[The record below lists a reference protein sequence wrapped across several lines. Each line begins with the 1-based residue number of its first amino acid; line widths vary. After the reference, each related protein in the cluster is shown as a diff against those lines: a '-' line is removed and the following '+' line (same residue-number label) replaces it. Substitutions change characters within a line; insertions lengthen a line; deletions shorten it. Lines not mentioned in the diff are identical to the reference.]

1 MRVSII
7 GVTGMRTLAAL
18 GALLAMA
25 GGCGSSAS
33 QGTAD
38 GGAAGSNGGN
48 GGNAGNAGSGG
59 GATGCGLLCP
69 PANSSSGASGSGS
82 SSGTSSSTMATTPAV
97 GGVNA
102 PDCPGCQFPAPSASD
117 CGSAPAIKIVYP
129 NDTVLVPPNL
139 NVMSVQWT
147 PYGAPFTSFEVDFS
161 QSAQPPNTDWR
172 IITACKTQTVDAQS
186 SAPSGGCELTIDPLS
201 WSKLVGANRGL
212 GNAMTVT
219 VRGTTDGKC
228 ASKSNVI
235 HMSIAEED
243 LLGSYYYWKST
254 ISSAGV
260 GGQIWEKVFGDLA
273 NSEKNVTSAVT
284 LTAGTLSAT
293 CNGCH
298 ALSRDG
304 KRMVVY
310 SDDDDSDDEYSD
322 IGGSLLDLTTSP
334 NATELGVG
342 VDGSRAGGQPPG
354 FTAINPLA
362 SFYVTS
368 NGIPLSGA
376 GAFGATS
383 TTSAGYQAAVPT
395 NGWSEWNGQ
404 TGSWVGPLTVG
415 GAQSRP
421 TMPDWS
427 VDGSSVVYV
436 QPSSVA
442 LWDANGSTAFTGAR
456 QDDDHIFGGSLY
468 TVPYMGNGA
477 FGTPAVFLQSGG
489 ENNYY
494 PSYSPDQPMS
504 YVIFNR
510 APLDMSA
517 GSVTGCTTGTAPM
530 CPNDSF
536 SNPAARLMLM
546 KNVANSKPID
556 MERANGTPA
565 ASALPWSNSY
575 PRWAPFVQNY
585 HGNKLL
591 WFTFSSTRDYGVR
604 ILNHKTGMYQ
614 CYPAD
619 AYQTPGGAHKA
630 AFASECQEPQLWM
643 APITFTEAQGAGA
656 DPSGVAFWIPYQD
669 LTTHNHTAQWTQQ
682 LTTVPPPVG
691 KCTCVPEGQAC
702 ATSQCGCCSGLTC
715 AGSGTCISAVQ

>member
-1 MRVSII
+1 
-7 GVTGMRTLAAL
+7 
-18 GALLAMA
+18 
-25 GGCGSSAS
+25 
-33 QGTAD
+33 
-38 GGAAGSNGGN
+38 
-48 GGNAGNAGSGG
+48 
-59 GATGCGLLCP
+59 
-69 PANSSSGASGSGS
+69 
-82 SSGTSSSTMATTPAV
+82 
-97 GGVNA
+97 
-102 PDCPGCQFPAPSASD
+102 
-117 CGSAPAIKIVYP
+117 VYP

-147 PYGAPFTSFEVDFS
+147 PYGAPFTTFEVDFAQS
-161 QSAQPPNTDWR
+161 QQAPNTDWR
-172 IITACKTQTVDAQS
+172 IVTGCKTQTVDAQS
-186 SAPSGGCELTIDPLS
+186 GNPSGGCELVIDPLS
-201 WSKLVGANRGL
+201 WSKLVAANRGL
-212 GNAMTVT
+212 GNSISIT

-228 ASKSNVI
+228 ASTSNVI

-243 LLGSYYYWKST
+243 LLGAYYYWKST
-254 ISSAGV
+254 VSSAGV
-260 GGQIWEKVFGDLA
+260 GGQIWEKVFGDIA
-273 NSEKNVTSAVT
+273 DDEKNVTSAVT
-284 LTAGTLSAT
+284 LQAGTLSAT

-322 IGGSLLDLTTSP
+322 VGGSLLDMTTSP
-334 NATELGVG
+334 NATEMGVG
-342 VDGSRAGGQPPG
+342 VDGSRLGGQPPG
-354 FTAINPLA
+354 FTTINPVG
-362 SFYVTS
+362 SYYVTS
-368 NGIPLSGA
+368 NGMPLAGTGA
-376 GAFGATS
+376 LGATS
-383 TTSAGYQAAVPT
+383 TTSTGYQTAVPT
-395 NGWSEWNGQ
+395 NGWSEWNGSN
-404 TGSWVGPLTVG
+404 GNWVGPITVG
-415 GAQSRP
+415 GAQTRP

-427 VDGSSVVYV
+427 VDGTSVVYV
-436 QPSSVA
+436 QPNAVA
-442 LWDANGSTAFTGAR
+442 LWDMNGSVAFTGAR

-468 TVPYMGNGA
+468 TVPYMGSGA
-477 FGTPAVFLQSGG
+477 FGTPTLFLQSGG

-517 GSVTGCTTGTAPM
+517 GSLTGCTTGAAPM

-546 KNVANSKPID
+546 QNAANSKPID
-556 MERANGTPA
+556 MEHANGTSA
-565 ASALPWSNSY
+565 ASPLPWSNSY

-604 ILNHKTGMYQ
+604 VLNHKTGMYQ

-630 AFASECQEPQLWM
+630 QFASECQEPQLWM
-643 APITFTEAQGAGA
+643 APITFTEAQGAGT

-691 KCTCVPEGQAC
+691 KCTCAAQGQAC
-702 ATSQCGCCSGLTC
+702 ASNMCGCCSGLAC
-715 AGSGTCISAVQ
+715 AGSGTCISVLQ